1 MTARDRGVDVVT
13 AEGSQAQGRSGG
25 RAESRRG
32 AAPRRKLLMSEI
44 VDQAM
49 RLFAERGYE
58 GTTLQ
63 DVADAVGL
71 SRPNLYNYV
80 KSKEELLVAM
90 VTATT
95 ESAVSSLREVRQ
107 RTDLDPTEKL
117 RMLVRD
123 LVMRRAEQP
132 TQFRTLDRSEQ
143 ALPREIAEKHLEGR
157 RAVLHEVTAVI
168 EEGVRAGRFRPV
180 DARITAL
187 SIIGM
192 CNWVAWWFHPSP
204 GHPAEP
210 VAEQIAAN
218 AVAMVVRE
226 AGRAPEAPPTPLGAV
241 ALLQQDID
249 HLTRLLGA
257 QTGRGDV
264 PPG

>member
-1 MTARDRGVDVVT
+1 MT
-13 AEGSQAQGRSGG
+13 AEGSEALGRSGG
-25 RAESRRG
+25 RPESRRG

-49 RLFAERGYE
+49 RLFAERGYD

-90 VTATT
+90 VEATT
-95 ESAVSSLREVRQ
+95 QSAADSLREVR
-107 RTDLDPTEKL
+107 RRSDLDSTEKL
-117 RMLVRD
+117 RMLVRT
-123 LVMRRAEQP
+123 LVLSRAEQP
-132 TQFRTLDRSEQ
+132 AQFRTLDRSDQ
-143 ALPREIAEKHLEGR
+143 ALPPEIAKKHLQGR
-157 RAVLHEVTAVI
+157 RAVLHEITGVI
-168 EEGVRAGRFRPV
+168 EEGVTAGRFRPV

-204 GHPAEP
+204 THPAEP
-210 VAEQIAAN
+210 VAEQIAEN
-218 AVAMVVRE
+218 AVAMLARE
-226 AGRAPEAPPTPLGAV
+226 ARRTPDAPTPLGAV
-241 ALLQQDID
+241 ALLQQDLD
-249 HLTRLLGA
+249 YLTRLLTAEG
-257 QTGRGDV
+257 GRRDV